1 MHALPPPMEQW
12 LAHLQAN
19 RRYSVHTVDG
29 YRHDLSHLV
38 DCNPGTPL
46 DRYTESHIRHAL
58 ARQHAQGAKP
68 RSLARALAAWRGF
81 FKWWAQDGGPDGNP
95 AAGVRAPK
103 IPRSLPKAVSVEQ
116 VQVLLD
122 HPGLTKPDSAVQ

>member
-38 DCNPGTPL
+38 DCHPGTPL

-81 FKWWAQDGGPDGNP
+81 FQWWAQDGGPDGNP
-95 AAGVRAPK
+95 AAGDRKSTRLNSSRKCAT
-103 IPRSLPKAVSVEQ
+103 RMA
-116 VQVLLD
+116 
-122 HPGLTKPDSAVQ
+122 